1 VPPVLT
7 EIEPPSAPRK
17 DIIAYQTFNGQLYYL
32 DSFGHLFKSP
42 SVAKAGNEGKA
53 FIDYGEKLTE
63 KAFPVKPETKYE
75 LNIFPDYI
83 FLSEGQ
89 ILYLFSPDSKS
100 FEKFF
105 DQIKNLKISPDLKKI
120 VYFSDYEI
128 WILFLKEKLDSPQ
141 KKAGEKLFLIRLSE
155 KIGDCFWLNSNYL
168 VFNAGN
174 KIKIAEIDDRDRI
187 NIVDITEFENPEI
200 FFNKNDKKLYLL
212 SGENLYRSEALF

>member
-1 VPPVLT
+1 M
-7 EIEPPSAPRK
+7 
-17 DIIAYQTFNGQLYYL
+17 
-32 DSFGHLFKSP
+32 
-42 SVAKAGNEGKA
+42 
-53 FIDYGEKLTE
+53 
-63 KAFPVKPETKYE
+63 
-75 LNIFPDYI
+75 
-83 FLSEGQ
+83 
-89 ILYLFSPDSKS
+89 
-100 FEKFF
+100 
-105 DQIKNLKISPDLKKI
+105 
-120 VYFSDYEI
+120 
-128 WILFLKEKLDSPQ
+128 FLKEKLDSPQ